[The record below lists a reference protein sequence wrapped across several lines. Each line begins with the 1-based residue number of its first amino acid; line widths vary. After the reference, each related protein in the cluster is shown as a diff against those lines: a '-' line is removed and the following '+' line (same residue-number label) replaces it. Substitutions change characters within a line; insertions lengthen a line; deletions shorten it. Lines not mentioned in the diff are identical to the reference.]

1 MTRVTDA
8 RLISD
13 LKRDEGYARRLPD
26 GRCQAYPDPL
36 SGGDPWTIGYGH
48 TGPEVRR
55 GVIWT
60 REQAERAL
68 VEDAESHAQELE
80 ERLPWV
86 STLDPVRRRVLHN
99 MAFNLGVQGLL
110 KFRNTLGMVRD
121 GDYDG
126 AARGMLASLWA
137 RQVKGRATRLAD
149 QMRTGR
155 APL

>member
-1 MTRVTDA
+1 
-8 RLISD
+8 
-13 LKRDEGYARRLPD
+13 
-26 GRCQAYPDPL
+26 
-36 SGGDPWTIGYGH
+36 
-48 TGPEVRR
+48 
-55 GVIWT
+55 
-60 REQAERAL
+60 
-68 VEDAESHAQELE
+68 
-80 ERLPWV
+80 
-86 STLDPVRRRVLHN
+86 

>member
-68 VEDAESHAQELE
+68 VEDAESHAQVLE